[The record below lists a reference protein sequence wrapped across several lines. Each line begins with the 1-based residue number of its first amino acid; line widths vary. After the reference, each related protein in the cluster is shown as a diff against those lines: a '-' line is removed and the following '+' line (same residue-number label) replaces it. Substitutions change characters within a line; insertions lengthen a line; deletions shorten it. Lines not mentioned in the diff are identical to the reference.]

1 MAWASRCAPS
11 APLRFAALRVCPARA
26 PGGAGGGGAS
36 RRRLAAASRRL
47 GPELLG
53 RRSGAAQQRRGLTDA
68 ADAHV
73 AQLAGSGLSEIGRGR
88 GEGGQPWDLSHE
100 LELFDFAEDGTC
112 TERVMALA
120 DILSQLDLVAS
131 TSFLR
136 KVRATQIPKVI
147 CERRCIFVTL
157 GDVRALI
164 AHDRA
169 LLFGVQRPHVRKH
182 ALELSSALSVSC
194 PSRDG
199 AGLSPI
205 PFEMRVLELMLAS
218 VTDSH
223 ETQLGVLAPVIAAM
237 LRKLEDDDLGGT
249 GVAAHA
255 EREEVLLQRVL
266 PITKTIETFRLDV
279 SETRAA
285 LQDAL
290 TSEYELAQM
299 QLSWRRDNV
308 RTVPHALLAASHV
321 ALLSD
326 RASAEQED
334 QPSREDAY
342 VLSQMTRRVLA
353 TTERELLEIEN
364 EIFQLQHSITTTQEV
379 ISLNLARSRNRLQ
392 TLELFAS
399 VAALSFGVG
408 AFGAG
413 ILGMNLEDGKNP
425 VFQLEGLFWPT
436 TGALTASCGV
446 VMVGC
451 WIAFRRSA
459 NLAGLRA
466 GKGDNVAA
474 FTASLAGHD
483 LSYAFVSH
491 RTCTVTCTVS
501 TDLY

>member
-11 APLRFAALRVCPARA
+11 APLRFAALRVSPARA
-26 PGGAGGGGAS
+26 PGGAGGGAS
-36 RRRLAAASRRL
+36 GRRLAAASRRL
-47 GPELLG
+47 GRELLLG
-53 RRSGAAQQRRGLTDA
+53 RSAAAQQRRHLADA

-73 AQLAGSGLSEIGRGR
+73 AQLDGSGLSEIGRGR

-112 TERVMALA
+112 TEHVMALA
-120 DILSQLDLVAS
+120 DILSELDLVAS

-199 AGLSPI
+199 AGSPI

-308 RTVPHALLAASHV
+308 RT
-321 ALLSD
+321 
-326 RASAEQED
+326 
-334 QPSREDAY
+334 
-342 VLSQMTRRVLA
+342 
-353 TTERELLEIEN
+353 
-364 EIFQLQHSITTTQEV
+364 
-379 ISLNLARSRNRLQ
+379 ARS
-392 TLELFAS
+392 
-399 VAALSFGVG
+399 
-408 AFGAG
+408 AG
-413 ILGMNLEDGKNP
+413 C
-425 VFQLEGLFWPT
+425 
-436 TGALTASCGV
+436 LTSLCYL
-446 VMVGC
+446 
-451 WIAFRRSA
+451 IARRRSRRTSRR
-459 NLAGLRA
+459 GR
-466 GKGDNVAA
+466 
-474 FTASLAGHD
+474 T
-483 LSYAFVSH
+483 
-491 RTCTVTCTVS
+491 RTCCRR
-501 TDLY
+501 